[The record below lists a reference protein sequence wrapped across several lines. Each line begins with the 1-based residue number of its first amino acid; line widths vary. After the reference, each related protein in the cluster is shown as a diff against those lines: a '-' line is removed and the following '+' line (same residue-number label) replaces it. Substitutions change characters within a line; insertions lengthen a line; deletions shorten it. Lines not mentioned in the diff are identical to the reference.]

1 MSSEESKKKVEEIDA
16 SISIPVPKT
25 SLEIELRFKR
35 ERSVLQEDIKIGEA
49 KVFRSSEGWLLVR
62 YDDKTKKLFYAFLDK
77 KGRLREMG
85 EL

>member
-1 MSSEESKKKVEEIDA
+1 VSSEESEKKVEEIDA

-25 SLEIELRFKR
+25 SLKIELRFKR
-35 ERSVLQEDIKIGEA
+35 EKLVLQEDIKIGEA